1 MTAWH
6 LQPIYNLPLV
16 VACGVLLLGMLMW
29 FGSETQR
36 LGSGRHWTLF
46 ALRLVVFLLIVLLML
61 RPTLVTTE
69 KKEQTATIAVMVD
82 DSRSMGQ
89 KDELNG
95 TSRWQALKN
104 DLDEVGPIFDELA
117 QKYQLEFSTFDATTI
132 PAGATIETL
141 PLNKPPAG
149 NQTAIGSALDD
160 LLRRSSNKRLAAA
173 ILLSDGAQQALPPR
187 DMAPQTPARR
197 LGDLGTPLFT
207 FCYGQERSLSQNRDA
222 AVIELLSPPT
232 VYVKNVLTVTG
243 NIRATG
249 LVNQPLEVKLLYE
262 TAPGK
267 EEIVAST
274 TLMASEDGQTLPV
287 EMSFVPDQPG
297 EHKLTLRA
305 DLPQGLSESV
315 TTNNQLT
322 SYVTVLAGGIAVL
335 YLEGE
340 QRVES
345 RFLRRALNASPD
357 MKVDF
362 EWLDARRLIQE
373 RRTANL
379 ADKLKPGKYNCYI
392 LGDLDSAVFRA
403 EDLSQLAANVEAGT
417 GLILLGG
424 YHAYWPGG
432 YQDTPLAR
440 VMPMQ
445 YDPNADRLSR
455 QNYSD
460 PLRQDLHLQGPLTIQ
475 PDAVLGRSVS
485 FMQLAAPAENAATWA
500 KLPPFKGAN
509 NWRLLKPAA
518 KILARSQNGAPLIA
532 ALEPGAGRVVAMA
545 GDSTWTWAM
554 QGFDA
559 LHKTFWRQVVLWA
572 LKIDESQAG
581 EVWVVLEQRRL
592 MPGRRVAMTTGIR
605 GGNPDVAK
613 NSKFTAT
620 VTLPNK
626 QQRTLSLVAQEDGL
640 TQTGSFGET
649 TEPGEYQVVINAEH
663 NGKNLGT
670 AKARFVVL
678 AQDLELDHP
687 LARPSLLA
695 GLAQMTSPAG
705 GEALSRGQLRELL
718 ERLRDKPP
726 QFEVETQ
733 VKHTPWDRPE
743 VFLLIVTL
751 MIAEWAL
758 RKKWGLV

>member
-1 MTAWH
+1 MTSWH
-6 LQPIYNLPLV
+6 LQPIYNMPLV
-16 VACGVLLLGMLMW
+16 IASGVLLLAMLMW
-29 FGSETQR
+29 FGRETQR
-36 LGSGRHWTLF
+36 LGAGRHWTLF
-46 ALRLVVFLLIVLLML
+46 ALRLATFLLVVLLML

-69 KKEQTATIAVMVD
+69 KKEQTSTIAILAD

-89 KDELNG
+89 EDELNG
-95 TSRWQALKN
+95 ISRWQALKN
-104 DLDEVGPIFDELA
+104 DLNEVGPIFDELA
-117 QKYQLEFSTFDATTI
+117 QKYQLEFATFDVATN
-132 PAGATIETL
+132 PAGATVETL
-141 PLNKPPAG
+141 PFDKPPPG
-149 NQTAIGSALDD
+149 KQTAIGGALDD

-187 DMAPQTPARR
+187 DIAPQTPARR

-222 AVIELLSPPT
+222 AVIEFLSPPT

-243 NIRATG
+243 SVRATG
-249 LVNQPLEVKLLYE
+249 LVNQPLDVKLLYE

-267 EEIVAST
+267 EEIVSST
-274 TLMASEDGQTLPV
+274 TLMAAEDGQILPV

-297 EHKLTLRA
+297 EHKMTLRVE
-305 DLPQGLSESV
+305 LPKGLSESV

-340 QRVES
+340 ARVES

-362 EWLDARRLIQE
+362 EWIDARRMIQE
-373 RRTANL
+373 RRTVNL
-379 ADKLKPGKYNCYI
+379 AEKLRPGKYNCYI
-392 LGDLDSAVFRA
+392 LGDLDSAVFRS
-403 EDLSQLAANVEAGT
+403 EDLKQLADNVEAGA

-440 VMPMQ
+440 VMPLQ
-445 YDPNADRLSR
+445 YDPNSDRLSR

-460 PLRQDLHLQGPLTIQ
+460 PLRQDLHLPGPLTIQ
-475 PDAVLGRSVS
+475 PVPGLGSAVS

-500 KLPPFKGAN
+500 KLPPLKGAN
-509 NWRLLKPAA
+509 QWRLLKQAA
-518 KILARSQNGAPLIA
+518 KILAKSQTGAPLIA
-532 ALEPGAGRVVAMA
+532 ALEPGTGRVVALA
-545 GDSTWTWAM
+545 GDSTWTWSM
-554 QGFDA
+554 QGFDS
-559 LHKTFWRQVVLWA
+559 LHKTFWRQVVLWT

-592 MPGRRVAMTTGIR
+592 LPGRRVSMTTGIR
-605 GGNPDVAK
+605 GGNPEVAR
-613 NSKFTAT
+613 NAKFTAT

-649 TEPGEYQVVINAEH
+649 TDPGEYQVVINAEH
-663 NGKNLGT
+663 NSKNLGT

-695 GLAQMTSPAG
+695 GLAQITSPAG
-705 GEALSRGQLRELL
+705 GQALSRGQLRELL

-743 VFLLIVTL
+743 VFLLIVAL
-751 MIAEWAL
+751 MIAEWVL